1 MFKRSLLTLAAVF
14 SVANANANALTAGDI
29 AFTSYNADE
38 DGWALVALTDIAA
51 NTTIFF
57 SDNEYSNTGWIDTNE
72 SALQWQTGASNI
84 AAGTVVR
91 FSKIDSAARAA
102 TFGSL
107 VNGNLG
113 SNFGF
118 SASAETVYAYLGTD
132 AATPTQFLTAIISE
146 ALGSNLD
153 GTGLS
158 LGSSAVQIATGADF
172 AEYTGSRAGLASFA
186 DYKPLV
192 FSSANWTVDTGGNH
206 VADVP
211 NMTAFTVTAAV
222 VPEPGSY
229 ALTFA
234 GLFAVAL
241 LMRARKGV

>member
-1 MFKRSLLTLAAVF
+1 MFKRSLVALAAVF
-14 SVANANANALTAGDI
+14 SVANASALTAGDI

-38 DGWALVALTDIAA
+38 DGWALVALADITA

-57 SDNEYSNTGWIDTNE
+57 SDNEYTNAGWNDTNE
-72 SALQWQTGASNI
+72 SALQWQTGASTI

-91 FSKIDSAARAA
+91 FSKIDSATRAA
-102 TFGSL
+102 TLGSL

-113 SNFGF
+113 TNFGF
-118 SASAETVYAYLGTD
+118 SNSAETVYAYLGTD
-132 AATPTQFLTAIISE
+132 AASPTQFLTALVAESGG
-146 ALGSNLD
+146 ATLLN

-158 LGSSAVQIATGADF
+158 LGSNAVQITTSADF
-172 AEYTGSRAGLASFA
+172 AEYTGSRTGLASFA

-192 FSSANWTVDTGGNH
+192 FNGANWAVDTGGDH
-206 VADVP
+206 AADTP
-211 NMTAFTVTAAV
+211 NLSAFSITASA

-234 GLFAVAL
+234 GLFAAAL
-241 LMRARKGV
+241 LMRARQGV